1 MSLVQSIFECLIDVA
16 SHHTV
21 VDIRL
26 GALAIGVRLD
36 DCPCGVAYR
45 FKDETGLSDA
55 RSSDIHSLCGR
66 PADSILSLITSEI
79 GLERS
84 VGLAAANSLVAS
96 MITNRRPGSA
106 HFADGDVIAAGVI
119 KNGDRIAMIGYFQP
133 LVEKIGDRCKLE
145 IYELDTSMAPFLRDS
160 SDAPQGLK
168 RCDVALITSTTIIN
182 GTVDGLLE
190 AAGNCR
196 EVVMLGPSTPMV
208 AEAYTKTPVTLLS
221 GALAIDDEIME
232 AVSRGHSMHHL
243 LSFMRKVNFRLS
255 TQY

>member
-1 MSLVQSIFECLIDVA
+1 
-16 SHHTV
+16 
-21 VDIRL
+21 
-26 GALAIGVRLD
+26 
-36 DCPCGVAYR
+36 
-45 FKDETGLSDA
+45 
-55 RSSDIHSLCGR
+55 
-66 PADSILSLITSEI
+66 
-79 GLERS
+79 
-84 VGLAAANSLVAS
+84 
-96 MITNRRPGSA
+96 
-106 HFADGDVIAAGVI
+106 
-119 KNGDRIAMIGYFQP
+119 MIGYFQP